1 MNGNR
6 VLEWRKN
13 VKAGLRQIHARL
25 LSTKLEV
32 LPSWKQ
38 TFNSYERFS
47 TEENDPFGIIYNYLL
62 DATMKKT
69 TVDYELLTKHCESQ
83 CIVKAQAE
91 SIRSGLLRE
100 SETTEATL
108 AQGVETDIEQ
118 VDLWFNE
125 HLVDMNL

>member
-32 LPSWKQ
+32 LPAWKQ

-47 TEENDPFGIIYNYLL
+47 TEQNDPFGIIYNYLL
-62 DATMKKT
+62 DATMKQT

-83 CIVKAQAE
+83 CIVKAQADR
-91 SIRSGLLRE
+91 ITSGIQE
-100 SETTEATL
+100 EATEATM

-125 HLVDMNL
+125 HLVNMHL